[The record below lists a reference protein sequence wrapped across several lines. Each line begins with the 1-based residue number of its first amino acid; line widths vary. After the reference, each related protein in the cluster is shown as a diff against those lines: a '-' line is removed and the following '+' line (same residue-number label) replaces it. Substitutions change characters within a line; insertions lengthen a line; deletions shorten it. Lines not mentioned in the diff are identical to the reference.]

1 MKTTLLSV
9 LVLAVF
15 AAAGNDLALVRPRE
29 LLAAVAAAVSA
40 SDLEVPERWLR
51 YAAGSNF
58 SAEELIL
65 LHPSQL
71 PEGVE
76 CRWDAATDPQTGEVH
91 EVTTCVWSIDKWA
104 PPCGTPA
111 SD

>member
-1 MKTTLLSV
+1 MKPFFPILL
-9 LVLAVF
+9 LLAVLAG
-15 AAAGNDLALVRPRE
+15 ANHDDLALVRPSQI
-29 LLAAVAAAVSA
+29 LAAVSA
-40 SDLEVPERWLR
+40 SEVEAPERWLR
-51 YAAGSNF
+51 YLAGSNLP
-58 SAEELIL
+58 AEELIL

-76 CRWDAATDPQTGEVH
+76 CRWDTATDTATGEAR